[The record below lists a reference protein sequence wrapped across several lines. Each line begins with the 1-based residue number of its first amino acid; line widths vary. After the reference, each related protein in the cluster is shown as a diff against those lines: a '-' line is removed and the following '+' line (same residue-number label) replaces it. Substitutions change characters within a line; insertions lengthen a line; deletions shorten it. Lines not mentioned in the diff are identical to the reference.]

1 MDRQHFKFDRP
12 LHQLIVIGYH
22 LTGSEGKGWL
32 WTTLLR
38 VSKPAIDFA
47 GLILG
52 ARQPKYR
59 SD

>member
-32 WTTLLR
+32 RTTLLR
-38 VSKPAIDFA
+38 VSKRRYS
-47 GLILG
+47 GKGGNGRNEL
-52 ARQPKYR
+52 
-59 SD
+59 